1 MGNGMMSL
9 SDLRLSKNMKYT
21 ALYWAMRFYEYA
33 PDLYRKEYKNGT
45 CVEIDAVRQ
54 TALIGKTKL
63 SMNTHESFVVLEL
76 LDRLFSL
83 GYTQNDI
90 HVAGTRLKFRN
101 FAVYCYVWDD
111 AIDYPVSDGEITY
124 KSRLVSGVLEYQSK
138 IRFDGKN
145 YDYGAFEKYDSFRF
159 SVRKRNQFSS
169 PDFIYC
175 ENRLMKYIGK
185 EKVVAIPDGTEAI
198 ESSAFWDNQFIEEV
212 VIPDTVVNLGGDTFY
227 NCRNLQTISIPRN
240 VRFMG
245 NNPFAG
251 CPRLKLKNQS
261 PYFVYENGILYNQEK
276 DCIIYCSII
285 GGEAELTITEG
296 VKIIG
301 KHAFYLCD
309 RFEKIALP
317 SSLLKMENNPFS
329 GCSKLKL
336 ICKSSA
342 YNVKDDVIYNRYNT
356 AVVGVLNKI
365 KAARLVIP
373 EGVKTINRNS
383 FWNCAG
389 IQTIVLPKTLEDIG
403 YNPFVGC
410 SNIRFESHSPLFKVK
425 DDILFNKDCSKLIC
439 CPAWKATGEVY
450 LPDSV
455 ITLERGAFSG
465 CDRMTAIHLHNV
477 NVINKSCFTN
487 CTALQKVHCSDLI
500 TYIGEWAFAYCC
512 SLNEISVGK
521 DTIIDN
527 NAFSNVSPEITVR
540 ETPVFC
546 FNDSDNIYTLT
557 AMQKHYRG
565 MIDAILIDPPYNS
578 NIDYIGYQ
586 DAGFESG
593 YLGYM
598 SERMQKAYPLLSE
611 KGFMVINIDEGEV
624 ANLMLLCKKIFGSEM
639 VSLHRWKKRNP
650 LFDQNRVVLNPHKIQ
665 TDYEYIIVCRKG
677 SASIL
682 KNIRQPFLDNGVW
695 KEMEVPFP
703 DNFDCFGTT
712 SSAKDEIAD
721 IFGKREY
728 FSTPKP
734 VKLIKEL
741 LRATTD
747 KNSIAMDFFAGSGTL
762 GQAVKS
768 LNDED
773 GGTRRFI
780 LVNNRESDICRTVT
794 QKRLEHA
801 KVKFKFLY

>member
-1 MGNGMMSL
+1 MSL

-45 CVEIDAVRQ
+45 CVEIDAERQ

-111 AIDYPVSDGEITY
+111 AIDYPVSDGEIAY

-185 EKVVAIPDGTEAI
+185 EKVVAIPDGTEEI

-251 CPRLKLKNQS
+251 CPCLKLKNQS
-261 PYFVYENGILYNQEK
+261 PFFVYENGILYNREK
-276 DCIIYCSII
+276 DSIIYCSII
-285 GGEAELTITEG
+285 GSDTELTISED

-336 ICKSSA
+336 ICKSPA

-540 ETPVFC
+540 ETSE
-546 FNDSDNIYTLT
+546 NYLIESDNIYTLT

-695 KEMEVPFP
+695 KEMEIPFP

-801 KVKFKFLY
+801 KVKFKCLY

>member
-1 MGNGMMSL
+1 MMSL

-45 CVEIDAVRQ
+45 CVEIDAERQ

-83 GYTQNDI
+83 GYMQNDI

-111 AIDYPVSDGEITY
+111 AIDYPVSDGEIAY

-185 EKVVAIPDGTEAI
+185 EKVVAIPDGTEEI
-198 ESSAFWDNQFIEEV
+198 ESSAFWDNQLIEEV

-450 LPDSV
+450 LSDSV

-540 ETPVFC
+540 ETSE
-546 FNDSDNIYTLT
+546 NYLIESDNIYTLT

-801 KVKFKFLY
+801 KVKFKCLY

>member
-1 MGNGMMSL
+1 MSL

-45 CVEIDAVRQ
+45 CVEIDAERQ

-83 GYTQNDI
+83 GYMQNDI

-111 AIDYPVSDGEITY
+111 AIDYPVSDGEIAY

-185 EKVVAIPDGTEAI
+185 EKVVAIPDGTEEI
-198 ESSAFWDNQFIEEV
+198 ESSAFWDNQLIEEV

-450 LPDSV
+450 LSDSV

-540 ETPVFC
+540 ETSE
-546 FNDSDNIYTLT
+546 NYLIESDNIYTLT

-801 KVKFKFLY
+801 KVKFKCLY

>member
-9 SDLRLSKNMKYT
+9 SDLRLSKNLKYT

-45 CVEIDAVRQ
+45 CVEIDAERQ

-111 AIDYPVSDGEITY
+111 AIDYPVSDGEIAY

-138 IRFDGKN
+138 IRFDRKN

-185 EKVVAIPDGTEAI
+185 EKVVAIPDGTEEI

-540 ETPVFC
+540 ETSE
-546 FNDSDNIYTLT
+546 NYLIESDNIYTLT

-801 KVKFKFLY
+801 KVKFKCLY

>member
-9 SDLRLSKNMKYT
+9 SDLRLSKNLKYT

-45 CVEIDAVRQ
+45 CVEIDAERQ

-111 AIDYPVSDGEITY
+111 AIDYPVSDGEIAY

-185 EKVVAIPDGTEAI
+185 EKVVAIPDGTEEI

-450 LPDSV
+450 LSDSV

-540 ETPVFC
+540 ETSE
-546 FNDSDNIYTLT
+546 NYLIESDNIYTLT

-801 KVKFKFLY
+801 KVKFKCLY

>member
-111 AIDYPVSDGEITY
+111 AIDYPVSDGEIAY

-185 EKVVAIPDGTEAI
+185 EKVVAIPDGTEEI

-227 NCRNLQTISIPRN
+227 NCRNLQTISISRN

-540 ETPVFC
+540 ETSE
-546 FNDSDNIYTLT
+546 NYLIESDNIYTLT

-801 KVKFKFLY
+801 KVKFKCLY